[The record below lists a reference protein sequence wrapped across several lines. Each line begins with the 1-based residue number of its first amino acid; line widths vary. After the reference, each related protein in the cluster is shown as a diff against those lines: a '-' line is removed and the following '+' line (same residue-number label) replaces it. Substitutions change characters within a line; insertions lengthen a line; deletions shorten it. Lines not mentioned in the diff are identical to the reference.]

1 MSPNVKKESI
11 VPITIVL
18 VLGAIVAV
26 LIAGCSNDL
35 PVASPLERTRVLG
48 ARVEIA
54 SDPGRAEVSP
64 GEAASVVVDRR
75 RTERAGDAGL
85 GVRARARRRAATART
100 RRSRSPPAA
109 ARP

>member
-1 MSPNVKKESI
+1 MSANVKKESI
-11 VPITIVL
+11 VPITIAL

-35 PVASPLERTRVLG
+35 PVASQLERTRVLG
-48 ARVEIA
+48 ARVEVA

-64 GEAASVVVDRR
+64 GEAASVSWIVDGPSAPA
-75 RTERAGDAGL
+75 TLDWAFTLCTTAGAGC
-85 GVRARARRRAATART
+85 RT
-100 RRSRSPPAA
+100 RRSRSQPAA